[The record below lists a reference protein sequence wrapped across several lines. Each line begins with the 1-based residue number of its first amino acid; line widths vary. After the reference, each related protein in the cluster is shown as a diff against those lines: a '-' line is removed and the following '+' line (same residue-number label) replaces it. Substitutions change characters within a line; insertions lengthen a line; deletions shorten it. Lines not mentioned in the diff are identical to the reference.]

1 MDRDR
6 CRKEDEEKTEEPM
19 LGDKY
24 RTIEKGDP
32 DHAYRDDLDLKRYG
46 PVDHEIGDIWPKTWM
61 IEKPVVK
68 SSVATQEKCSGKE
81 KQGGGRKH
89 RKKYPQDSESQGYH
103 SEYCKKPPHM
113 QMASLM

>member
-32 DHAYRDDLDLKRYG
+32 DHAYRDDLDL
-46 PVDHEIGDIWPKTWM
+46 
-61 IEKPVVK
+61 
-68 SSVATQEKCSGKE
+68 
-81 KQGGGRKH
+81 
-89 RKKYPQDSESQGYH
+89 
-103 SEYCKKPPHM
+103 
-113 QMASLM
+113 